1 MARIDADICV
11 IGAGSAGLSVA
22 AGASQL
28 GARTVLIERG
38 KMGGDCLNY
47 GCIPSKSLI
56 ASAKAA
62 AAWKRSA
69 ALGVGYQR
77 PDIDGGAVQAHVQGV
92 IEAIA
97 PMDSEER
104 FTALG
109 VTVIRAEARFTG
121 PGELRAGDDVI
132 RARRFVVATGS
143 RPSVPPIPGLADL
156 PFLTNETIFEQSTIP
171 ERLLVIGGGPIGIEL
186 AQAHLRLGA
195 RVTVLEVAR
204 ILPKDDPE
212 LVELLRGRLA
222 AEGLALRDG
231 VRIARMERD
240 GAGVAAVLESG
251 ERIAGSHVLVAAGR
265 QPNIE
270 VLALEKAGVKAG
282 PRGIEVDARLRTSNK
297 RIYAMGDV
305 AGGPQFTHV
314 AGYHAGIVIRNAL
327 FRIPAKVDY
336 SALPWVTYAD
346 PELAHAGLGETAAR
360 EHHGDDV
367 AILRWTF
374 HENDRAQTECETFG
388 LIKVVARKNGRI
400 LGATILGAHAGELI
414 PLWVLAIGQKLKVKA
429 VASMIAPYP
438 TLSEVSKRA
447 AGSFYMPKLFSE
459 RTRKIVRLLSW
470 FG

>member
-28 GARTVLIERG
+28 GARTVLVERG

-47 GCIPSKSLI
+47 GCVPSKSLI

-62 AAWKRSA
+62 EAWRRSS
-69 ALGVGYQR
+69 ALGVAYGR
-77 PDIDGGAVQAHVQGV
+77 PHVDGAAVHAHLRGV

-97 PMDSEER
+97 PTDSEER

-109 VTVIRAEARFTG
+109 VTVIRAEARFIG
-121 PGELRAGDDVI
+121 PGALRAGDDEI

-143 RPSVPPIPGLADL
+143 RAAIPPIVGLADL
-156 PFLTNETIFEQSTIP
+156 PFLTNETVFEQTAIP
-171 ERLLVIGGGPIGIEL
+171 EHLLVIGGGAIGIEL
-186 AQAHLRLGA
+186 AQAYLRLGA
-195 RVTVLEVAR
+195 RVTVLEAVR

-212 LVELLRGRLA
+212 LVDLLRGRLA
-222 AEGLALRDG
+222 AEGLTLREG

-240 GAGVAAVLESG
+240 GAGVAAVLDGG
-251 ERIAGSHVLVAAGR
+251 ERIAATHVLVAAGR

-270 VLALEKAGVKAG
+270 ALDLEKAGVKAG
-282 PRGIEVDARLRTSNK
+282 PRGIEVDLRLRTSNK
-297 RIYAMGDV
+297 RIFAMGDV

-327 FRIPAKVDY
+327 FRLPAKVDY

-346 PELAHAGLGETAAR
+346 PELAHAGLGEAAAR
-360 EHHGDDV
+360 ERYDDDV

-374 HENDRAQTECETFG
+374 HENDRAQTERETFG
-388 LIKVVARKNGRI
+388 IIKVVVRKNGRI
-400 LGATILGAHAGELI
+400 LGASILGAHAGELI

-459 RTRKIVRLLSW
+459 RTRKIVRVLSW